1 MNRKQNT
8 ILDKGMT
15 NLLVFMCVVYA
26 VVVCYCCFLIL
37 NDDIDFGVVAS
48 TRSET
53 VIRLSE

>member
-15 NLLVFMCVVYA
+15 NLLVLMCVVYA

-48 TRSET
+48 TRSKT